1 MIDIDNPDALRKYYD
16 LLGSVLR
23 VIISAVFSRGL
34 HNEQIMEQTRVFLA
48 ENRQSMVGIFKRF
61 AKIGGVGAADHHGA
75 LSDLAKCYMTLI
87 SATNF
92 LEVCTQPAIVV
103 QRLIHIQYEDEE
115 VKEPSRPTL
124 FS

>member
-1 MIDIDNPDALRKYYD
+1 
-16 LLGSVLR
+16 
-23 VIISAVFSRGL
+23 
-34 HNEQIMEQTRVFLA
+34 MEQTRAFLA

-61 AKIGGVGAADHHGA
+61 AKIGGVGTADHHGA

-92 LEVCTQPAIVV
+92 LE
-103 QRLIHIQYEDEE
+103 YEDEE
-115 VKEPSRPTL
+115 VKEQTRPTL

>member
-1 MIDIDNPDALRKYYD
+1 
-16 LLGSVLR
+16 
-23 VIISAVFSRGL
+23 
-34 HNEQIMEQTRVFLA
+34 MEQTRVFLA